1 MMSTQSY
8 VTRFIICVALL
19 VTPLFTGAQT
29 KRAFLVGLS
38 DYPQIEGQ
46 PWNPI
51 HGANDVSIISKTLK
65 SQSFRISALTNKSAT
80 AIRIR
85 KELKSF
91 SSKCNTGDIIYLH
104 FSCHGQPYEDLDG
117 DEEDGWDE
125 TLIPYDARKFYL
137 KGKYEGVNHI
147 TDDELNGY
155 LKTIRKNVGPSG
167 FVYVVIDA
175 CHAGS
180 SYRGEE
186 EDSIIIRG
194 TNVGFSPT
202 NKQFTPRIDKRGKI
216 KIEKGEYLANICI
229 LEACRSYQVNTEIKV
244 DGKYYGPLSFYV
256 NKTLQNTKLTNNPSW
271 TNKVVSLLNQDI
283 RLVRQ
288 NVVIESSM

>member
-1 MMSTQSY
+1 MSTRSY
-8 VTRFIICVALL
+8 VSRFLICFALL
-19 VTPLFTGAQT
+19 VAPMFTRAQT

-46 PWNPI
+46 PWNSI
-51 HGANDVSIISKTLK
+51 HGVNDVSIISKTLK
-65 SQSFRISALTNKSAT
+65 SQSFKISALTNKSAT

-104 FSCHGQPYEDLDG
+104 FSCHGQPYEDLEG

-125 TLIPYDARKFYL
+125 TLIPYDARKLYM
-137 KGKYEGVNHI
+137 KGIYEGENHI
-147 TDDELNGY
+147 TDDELNSY
-155 LKTIRKNVGPSG
+155 LNTIRKNVGPSG

-186 EDSIIIRG
+186 DSIIVRG
-194 TNVGFSPT
+194 TNIGFSPT
-202 NKQFTPRIDKRGKI
+202 NKLFTPRIDKRGII
-216 KIEKGEYLANICI
+216 KIEKGANLANIYI

-244 DGKYYGPLSFYV
+244 NDKYYGPLSFYV
-256 NKTLQNTKLTNNPSW
+256 NKTLQNTKLNNNPSW
-271 TNKVVSLLNQDI
+271 TNKVVSLLNKDT

-288 NVVIESSM
+288 NIVIETSM

>member
-1 MMSTQSY
+1 MS
-8 VTRFIICVALL
+8 APLL
-19 VTPLFTGAQT
+19 TNAQT
-29 KRAFLVGLS
+29 NRAFLVGLS

-46 PWNPI
+46 PWNSI
-51 HGANDVSIISKTLK
+51 HGVNDVSIISKTLK
-65 SQSFRISALTNKSAT
+65 SQSFKISALTNKSAT

-104 FSCHGQPYEDLDG
+104 FSCHGQPYEDLEG

-125 TLIPYDARKFYL
+125 TLIPYDARKLYM
-137 KGKYEGVNHI
+137 KGIYEGENHI
-147 TDDELNGY
+147 TDDELNSY
-155 LKTIRKNVGPSG
+155 LNTIRKNVGPSG

-186 EDSIIIRG
+186 DSIIVRG
-194 TNVGFSPT
+194 TNIGFSPT
-202 NKQFTPRIDKRGKI
+202 NKLFTPRIDKRGII
-216 KIEKGEYLANICI
+216 KIEKGANLANIYI

-244 DGKYYGPLSFYV
+244 NGKYYGPLSFYV
-256 NKTLQNTKLTNNPSW
+256 NKTLQNTKLNNNPSW
-271 TNKVVSLLNQDI
+271 TNKVVSLLNKDT

-288 NVVIESSM
+288 NIVIETSM

>member
-8 VTRFIICVALL
+8 VARFIICVALL

-91 SSKCNTGDIIYLH
+91 SSQCKLGDIVYLH
-104 FSCHGQPYEDLDG
+104 FSCHGQPFEDLNG

-125 TLIPYDARKFYL
+125 TLIPFDAKKFYS
-137 KGKYEGVNHI
+137 KGKYEGENHI
-147 TDDELNGY
+147 IDDELNSY
-155 LKTIRKNVGPSG
+155 LKTIRRNVGPSG

-186 EDSIIIRG
+186 DSIIVRG
-194 TNVGFSPT
+194 TNIGFSST
-202 NKQFTPRIDKRGKI
+202 NKPFSPRIDKQGKI
-216 KIEKGEYLANICI
+216 KIEKAANLANIYI

-244 DGKYYGPLSFYV
+244 NGKFYGPLSFYV
-256 NKTLQNTKLTNNPSW
+256 NQILQNTKLTNNPSW
-271 TNKVVSLLNQDI
+271 TNKVVSLFNKDI

-288 NVVIESSM
+288 HIVIETSM